1 MRDFTGKYYTVISK
15 QYDHDLL
22 NTLRQI
28 INKIRINIGPN
39 TDPCLTLEVAITG
52 GGYHHPVQ
60 LSVLAQRGRNESI
73 GKYYFAHHT
82 TLIFIKVFDGG
93 QCQRPLQHPLVL
105 SQTESF

>member
-1 MRDFTGKYYTVISK
+1 M
-15 QYDHDLL
+15 
-22 NTLRQI
+22 
-28 INKIRINIGPN
+28 
-39 TDPCLTLEVAITG
+39 AITG
-52 GGYHHPVQ
+52 GGYHHPAQ